1 MQLKWKRKVSLIS
14 YFTIGLLSP
23 CHQFCLAKYHALLH
37 TYMHAYLHVCMS
49 YTCRERVLYPSSSH
63 DYFKLSQRHYIK
75 QGTFSTYKN
84 QAILVTRAPVNICVH
99 GGSGCGS
106 VGRAVAFDIRGPWF
120 DSSHRQNLY

>member
-1 MQLKWKRKVSLIS
+1 MQLKWKMKVSLIS

-99 GGSGCGS
+99 S
-106 VGRAVAFDIRGPWF
+106 RQHLLLLFTMGPFHPLSTMARWL
-120 DSSHRQNLY
+120 RC